1 MQLLAV
7 KNSKMADI
15 LFFNIVS
22 YMVGLV
28 NVFGGLRQVSF
39 RPPHMCVWGGGGGGV
54 YAHSSSENVSVGISE
69 WMNFAFTS
77 CYLRTDVLE
86 K

>member
-22 YMVGLV
+22 YMIGLV

-39 RPPHMCVWGGGGGGV
+39 RPPHMCVCVGGGGGGGGE
-54 YAHSSSENVSVGISE
+54 YMLTQAQKMFRWELANG
-69 WMNFAFTS
+69 
-77 CYLRTDVLE
+77 
-86 K
+86 